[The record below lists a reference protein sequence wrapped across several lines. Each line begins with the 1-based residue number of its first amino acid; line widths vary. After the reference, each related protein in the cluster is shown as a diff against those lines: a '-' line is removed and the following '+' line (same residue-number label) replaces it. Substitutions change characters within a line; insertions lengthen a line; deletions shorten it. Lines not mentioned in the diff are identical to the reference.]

1 MKEKG
6 IKAIYSL
13 AKKGYNLGELL
24 SIYNELKNKGIN
36 EDEITEELLLHELE
50 KQKYHITKVIDRD
63 RYNLYYSKRYDFT
76 HPKYGLVYPI
86 SKIDE
91 EGKISI
97 ILENNEIV
105 KVDYQTLTPV
115 VEPSK
120 LHRMMFQTIIPKY
133 FSQSGR
139 IDREGI
145 YDILRIY
152 GEDSKLLSS
161 LGIIL
166 EPIYNDEVLKII
178 NKRHYKNKSKET
190 ETSLYPKAKNITE
203 DLKVGLDNIQEDI
216 SNDEP
221 IKNIRE
227 SIGEKET
234 KNNPIIPKYI
244 CINGSLSQK
253 AVDRLVVKLE
263 EDLTLLELIGIIP
276 NPNYRGSSKTN
287 STNKK

>member
-13 AKKGYNLGELL
+13 ARKGYNLGELL
-24 SIYNELKNKGIN
+24 SIYNELENKGIN

-50 KQKYHITKVIDRD
+50 KQKYHITKVMDRD
-63 RYNLYYSKRYDFT
+63 TYNLYYSKRYDFT

-91 EGKISI
+91 EGKVSI
-97 ILENNEIV
+97 VLENNEIV

-120 LHRMMFQTIIPKY
+120 LHRMMFQAIIPKY
-133 FSQSGR
+133 FSQPGR
-139 IDREGI
+139 IDRAGI

-166 EPIYNDEVLKII
+166 APIYNEEVLKII
-178 NKRHYKNKSKET
+178 NKRHYKEKWEET
-190 ETSLYPKAKNITE
+190 ETSLYPKDKNITE
-203 DLKVGLDNIQEDI
+203 ELKVGLDNIHEDI
-216 SNDEP
+216 NNDEP
-221 IKNIRE
+221 VENIRE
-227 SIGEKET
+227 SVGEKEV
-234 KNNPIIPKYI
+234 PIIPKYI

-253 AVDRLVVKLE
+253 DVDRLVAKLE
-263 EDLTLLELIGIIP
+263 EDLTLLELIGIIS
-276 NPNYRGSSKTN
+276 NPNYRGSSKNT